1 MSKTKAEHVLD
12 LIYAAASEA
21 VAMSEEERESYLK
34 WQKLSFYEEAKKVGN
49 PEPRAV
55 EISEKMDEWTR
66 ALVKKILT
74 GGAGGGR
81 A

>member
-1 MSKTKAEHVLD
+1 MSKAERVLD
-12 LIYAAASEA
+12 LICAAASEA
-21 VAMSEEERESYLK
+21 AAMTQDERESYLK
-34 WQKLSFYEEAKKVGN
+34 WQKLSFYEEAKKAGN
-49 PEPRAV
+49 PELRAV

-66 ALVKKILT
+66 ALVQKILAG